1 MRDRANANQVVIAAI
16 VRRKGKKYFR
26 DKFWREL
33 AQSTLFLTTNGTLK
47 LAGFYFYPNA
57 ILLGIPACGI
67 SLSIERK
74 ERKLVGSFYYVNTLA
89 FIPSMMATL
98 VAIILERKSR
108 RGLLAMYT
116 GNLILFDNIL
126 PNGRANR
133 VERLLEPDLWDMIS
147 VLIDGRE
154 TVDCLPLLSA
164 SSGLPCCHIET
175 FATHY
180 VTTELPVQKD
190 CRDGNLSQC
199 LTDKLA
205 SVCGAVVVVT
215 ITFYQNTVTPGSSV
229 VLMFSVATAIYLY
242 YFNRDLDDMFG
253 LKIDYLI
260 PQKNEDIP
268 NRANTISR
276 PLKQASYHL
285 KPENNKTKVPSYKGG
300 KSFGERVTEVIQSLC
315 EVSERHEPVT
325 FGCKRHEP
333 VTFGCKRHEPVTF
346 GCKRHEPVTF
356 GCKRHE
362 PVTFGCKRCEPVTF
376 GCKRCE
382 PVTFGCKRHEPVAF
396 GCKRHEPVT
405 FGCKRHEPVTF
416 GCKRHEPVTYGC
428 KRCEPVTFGCKRC
441 EPVTFGCKRH
451 EPVTFG
457 CKRHEPVTFGCK
469 RHEPVTFGCKRHEPV
484 TFGCKRCEP
493 VTFGCKRCE
502 PVTFGC
508 KRHEPVT
515 FGCKI
520 TFGCKRHEPV
530 TFGCKRHEPVTFGCK
545 RCEPVTFGCKRCE
558 PVTFGCKRHE
568 PVTFGCKRHEPVTF
582 GCKRH
587 EPVTFGC
594 KRCEPVTFGCK
605 ITFGCKSHEPVTF
618 GCKRHEPVTFG
629 CKRHE
634 PVTFGCKRHE
644 PVTFGCKRH
653 EPVTFGCKRHEPVTF
668 GCKRHE
674 PVTFGCKRHE
684 PVTFGCKR
692 HEPVTFGCKRHEP
705 VTFGCKSGRG
715 MVFGSIETLPEK
727 SDDDEDDMETE
738 QEFPMSRNGPGPGA
752 RSTTRS
758 HPALNMVAPLLRAV
772 EPMVSW
778 LKHRPSHPVCQH
790 KHSCAFYVIQG
801 AVRMFGIGYGVQAV
815 IKLLSSLPGVF
826 KRPKTVISAL
836 MNKANVQ
843 LGAFLASLV
852 GIYRALNCVLRWLRD
867 RDDSLHGLVAGF
879 VAGWSMMYYKSST
892 IALYTASKVAEAVL
906 EPHNLRP
913 AYWKFLMRVTGNKF
927 AGMNRRL
934 LDPYITNCSKLY
946 PDYWPDYDMRFT
958 NLVKPPAS

>member
-1 MRDRANANQVVIAAI
+1 MVAPSKPTLLTYTCYELGHTWTPSCTKASFDVAKDVSKEAFKIYGSLYLIAAI

-33 AQSTLFLTTNGTLK
+33 AQSTLFLTTNGTLFITCFCIWRK

-74 ERKLVGSFYYVNTLA
+74 ER
-89 FIPSMMATL
+89 
-98 VAIILERKSR
+98 

-116 GNLILFDNIL
+116 GNLALETVWRMLKARGWVKSI
-126 PNGRANR
+126 PNG
-133 VERLLEPDLWDMIS
+133 E
-147 VLIDGRE
+147 
-154 TVDCLPLLSA
+154 
-164 SSGLPCCHIET
+164 
-175 FATHY
+175 
-180 VTTELPVQKD
+180 
-190 CRDGNLSQC
+190 
-199 LTDKLA
+199 
-205 SVCGAVVVVT
+205 
-215 ITFYQNTVTPGSSV
+215 

-242 YFNRDLDDMFG
+242 YFKKQNGLPSGTESMF
-253 LKIDYLI
+253 K
-260 PQKNEDIP
+260 
-268 NRANTISR
+268 
-276 PLKQASYHL
+276 
-285 KPENNKTKVPSYKGG
+285 
-300 KSFGERVTEVIQSLC
+300 
-315 EVSERHEPVT
+315 
-325 FGCKRHEP
+325 
-333 VTFGCKRHEPVTF
+333 
-346 GCKRHEPVTF
+346 
-356 GCKRHE
+356 
-362 PVTFGCKRCEPVTF
+362 
-376 GCKRCE
+376 
-382 PVTFGCKRHEPVAF
+382 
-396 GCKRHEPVT
+396 
-405 FGCKRHEPVTF
+405 
-416 GCKRHEPVTYGC
+416 
-428 KRCEPVTFGCKRC
+428 
-441 EPVTFGCKRH
+441 
-451 EPVTFG
+451 
-457 CKRHEPVTFGCK
+457 
-469 RHEPVTFGCKRHEPV
+469 
-484 TFGCKRCEP
+484 
-493 VTFGCKRCE
+493 
-502 PVTFGC
+502 
-508 KRHEPVT
+508 
-515 FGCKI
+515 
-520 TFGCKRHEPV
+520 
-530 TFGCKRHEPVTFGCK
+530 
-545 RCEPVTFGCKRCE
+545 
-558 PVTFGCKRHE
+558 
-568 PVTFGCKRHEPVTF
+568 
-582 GCKRH
+582 
-587 EPVTFGC
+587 
-594 KRCEPVTFGCK
+594 
-605 ITFGCKSHEPVTF
+605 
-618 GCKRHEPVTFG
+618 
-629 CKRHE
+629 
-634 PVTFGCKRHE
+634 
-644 PVTFGCKRH
+644 
-653 EPVTFGCKRHEPVTF
+653 
-668 GCKRHE
+668 
-674 PVTFGCKRHE
+674 
-684 PVTFGCKR
+684 
-692 HEPVTFGCKRHEP
+692 
-705 VTFGCKSGRG
+705 

-892 IALYTASKVAEAVL
+892 IALYTASKVAEMMYFKGIAVGKLPYIQCADIILYSISTSIVFHAAVL